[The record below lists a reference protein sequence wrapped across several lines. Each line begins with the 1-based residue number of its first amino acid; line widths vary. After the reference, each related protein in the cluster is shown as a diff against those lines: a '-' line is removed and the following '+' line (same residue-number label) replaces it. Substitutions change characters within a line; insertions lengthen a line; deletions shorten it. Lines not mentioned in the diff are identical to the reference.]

1 MRSNKSVKLT
11 DKITPKLSKTNALFI
26 MLMKLKVKRLSK
38 TLRAKNIA
46 CLGSKTSKNG
56 LEVSNRPFSSI
67 LCAKDKKNT
76 NNKLNKMLKIL
87 KRNKKSNMSD
97 CQTVYK
103 NEIDHVISFDI
114 LNGSLEGATCV
125 LCLELFSTWQ
135 LGSIIC
141 NCCKQYNYCG
151 ILNVKN
157 IAPCYQSNKL
167 KIKNYCKCDDFSLS
181 KIVAHY
187 AEPPAKINFHECYLI

>member
-11 DKITPKLSKTNALFI
+11 DKIIPKLSKTNALFI

-38 TLRAKNIA
+38 TLRDKNVA
-46 CLGSKTSKNG
+46 WQGSKNDPMRS
-56 LEVSNRPFSSI
+56 FSSI

-135 LGSIIC
+135 LGSIMC

-151 ILNVKN
+151 ILNVK
-157 IAPCYQSNKL
+157 I
-167 KIKNYCKCDDFSLS
+167 
-181 KIVAHY
+181 
-187 AEPPAKINFHECYLI
+187 